1 MVCTCKKLLCGAAY
15 RNIMLWVDCSI
26 AAVLCHHNFSFSI
39 LIFFH
44 TVSALHAYQPAFCHS
59 ARGFI
64 TWDQLWYTLLRER
77 IAELLRYCRIMH
89 TIHRNELPL
98 GCNISLLFKRKLDTT
113 LSSYAPISQL
123 LSDYSP
129 CLVEALLM
137 GCNRYW
143 SHYGVSSNVQGE
155 PRHGRRVST
164 VSSGIDTL

>member
-1 MVCTCKKLLCGAAY
+1 MRSGLPSSKWCAPEKLLCGAAY

-26 AAVLCHHNFSFSI
+26 AVVLCHHNFSFFI
-39 LIFFH
+39 LIF
-44 TVSALHAYQPAFCHS
+44 SFCHS

-64 TWDQLWYTLLRER
+64 TWDQLGHALSRER
-77 IAELLRYCRIMH
+77 IAKLLRYCWIMRMK
-89 TIHRNELPL
+89 HRNELPL

-129 CLVEALLM
+129 CLVEAILM

-143 SHYGVSSNVQGE
+143 SHCGVSSNAQGE

-164 VSSGIDTL
+164 VSSSIVNL